1 MSIGVT
7 EEHTALAEMVRR
19 WAQRHAPVQVAR
31 AVTEGGGEPPEMW
44 PALVD
49 QGLAGVHLPATLGGG
64 GAGITELAIVAEE
77 LGRSLAVGG
86 FLPAAVVTTV
96 LQLAGGHDADVAAIA
111 GGETRAGAEVGPTV
125 LRSVATQDGT
135 RLSGTAQ
142 HVLGAQGADLLLLSA
157 RSDDGTSGW
166 FLVRGETVT
175 VRPVASLDASRPL
188 AQVDVDVVVPP
199 AGVVDVDTDAV
210 TDVVVTLAAAE
221 AAGVC
226 GWCLDTAVE
235 YAKVREQFGRPIGQ
249 FQAVKHL
256 CADMLAATEQARAA
270 AWDAARALDDAA
282 QRPLAAAIAGAVAL
296 EAAVQ
301 AAKTCIQVLGGIGFT
316 WEHDAHLYLR
326 RAVALRQLLGS
337 ATRWRAT
344 AAQHALNG
352 ARRALS
358 VDLDENATGQL
369 RNELQS
375 FLRDLPADETQRR
388 RALADAGLVQPH
400 WPRPWGRGATPHEQL
415 LIDSEL
421 AAAEVQRP
429 DLVIGGW
436 VLPTLIGYGT
446 DEQQQRFV
454 RPTLYGDIVWCQLFS
469 EPGAGSDLA
478 ALQTKATRTD
488 GGWLLSGQKV
498 WTSVAQKAHWGLCL
512 ARTDPSAAKHKGIS
526 CFVVDMKADGVD
538 IRPLREITGRAMFNE
553 VFLNDVFVPD
563 EQVVGEVN
571 DGWRAGRTTLA
582 NERVAMSSG
591 STMGVG
597 VEGVLA
603 MVGARGPTDAA
614 NLDRVG
620 ALVCEGQVLS
630 LLGLRTTLRTLG
642 GVEPGAGSSVR
653 KLVGM
658 HHAQSCAEFLLEL
671 QGAEGATLEGAAARI
686 GEGFLQSRCLTIAGG
701 TTEVQRNVV
710 AERILGLPR
719 DEAPHGSC
727 GKTAGT

>member
-19 WAQRHAPVQVAR
+19 WAQRHAPVSVAR
-31 AVTEGGGEPPEMW
+31 CVAEGGDESPDTW
-44 PALVD
+44 QALAD
-49 QGLAGVHLPATLGGG
+49 QGLLGVHLPTAGGGG
-64 GAGITELAIVAEE
+64 GAGTTELAIVAEE
-77 LGRSLAVGG
+77 LGRSLSVGG
-86 FLPAAVVTTV
+86 FLAAAVVSTV
-96 LQLAGGHDADVAAIA
+96 LELAGGHDADVASIA
-111 GGETRAGAEVGPTV
+111 GGQARAGLDVGAAG
-125 LRSVATQDGT
+125 LRSSAVDGGI
-135 RLSGTAQ
+135 RLAGTAP
-142 HVLGAQGADLLLLSA
+142 HVLGAQGADRLLLSA
-157 RSDDGTSGW
+157 RDGDGRIGW
-166 FLVRGETVT
+166 FLVAGDAVT
-175 VRPVASLDASRPL
+175 VRSVASLDAARPL
-188 AQVDVDVVVPP
+188 AQVDLDIVVPP
-199 AGVVDVDTDAV
+199 SSAVNVDAGVV
-210 TDVVVTLAAAE
+210 TDVAVTLAAAE

-270 AWDAARALDDAA
+270 AWDAARALDDAE
-282 QRPLAAAIAGAVAL
+282 QRPLAAAVAGAVAL
-296 EAAVQ
+296 EAAVE

-337 ATRWRAT
+337 ATRWRA
-344 AAQHALNG
+344 AAAEQALNG
-352 ARRALS
+352 ARRTLS
-358 VDLDENATGQL
+358 VDLDEAATADL
-369 RNELQS
+369 RAELRA
-375 FLRDLPADETQRR
+375 FLRDLPEDEPQRR

-400 WPRPWGRGATPHEQL
+400 WPRPWGRAASPQEQL
-415 LIDSEL
+415 LIESGL
-421 AAAEVQRP
+421 ATAGVQRP

-436 VLPTLIGYGT
+436 VLPTIIGYGT
-446 DEQQQRFV
+446 AEQQERFV

-498 WTSVAQKAHWGLCL
+498 WTSVAQKADWGLCL
-512 ARTDPSAAKHKGIS
+512 ARTDPSAAKHKGIT
-526 CFVVDMKADGVD
+526 CFVVDMKAEGVD

-563 EQVVGEVN
+563 EQVIGDIN
-571 DGWRAGRTTLA
+571 GGWRAGRTTLA

-603 MVGARGPTDAA
+603 TVGARGAADAA
-614 NLDRVG
+614 TLDRVG

-642 GVEPGAGSSVR
+642 GVEPGAGSSIR

-658 HHAQSCAEFLLEL
+658 HHAQSCAEYLLEL
-671 QGAEGATLEGAAARI
+671 QGPDGATLEGAAARI

-701 TTEVQRNVV
+701 TTEVQRNVI

-719 DEAPHGSC
+719 DDAPTGQ
-727 GKTAGT
+727 